1 MYQLIS
7 VVLSDESTRISNVI
21 YCTDDIIANQ
31 YSAAGWCNSIVYT
44 GVSNSQ
50 VFFFASYL
58 FINVLGFICLQKIIY
73 DFNVTV

>member
-7 VVLSDESTRISNVI
+7 VVLSDENTKISNVI

-31 YSAAGWCNSIVYT
+31 YSAAGWCNSVVYT

-50 VFFFASYL
+50 VFFA
-58 FINVLGFICLQKIIY
+58 
-73 DFNVTV
+73 